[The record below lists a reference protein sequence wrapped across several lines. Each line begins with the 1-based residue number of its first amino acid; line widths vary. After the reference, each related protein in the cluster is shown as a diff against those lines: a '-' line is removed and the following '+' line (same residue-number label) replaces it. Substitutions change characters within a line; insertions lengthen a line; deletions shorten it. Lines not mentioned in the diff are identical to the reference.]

1 MKKILMMSALA
12 ALAAAP
18 AALGQTTGATVNPVT
33 PPIDSPS
40 ANISRAGQSYGPV
53 IILRSNRGRGL
64 STSSMR
70 ARRMPSRNINAKSA
84 NGMLRGR

>member
-1 MKKILMMSALA
+1 MKKILHDVRIGL
-12 ALAAAP
+12 LGGEP
-18 AALGQTTGATVNPVT
+18 TAALGQTTAATVNPVT

-53 IILRSNRGRGL
+53 IILRSNRGGGL

-70 ARRMPSRNINAKSA
+70 ARRMPSHNINPKS
-84 NGMLRGR
+84 GMLRGR